1 MKREGW
7 LFAGMALFF
16 GVTGLIYWIFSQ
28 EPAGTTVLAIAFLMS
43 SLVAFFFQ
51 VQYRKGGLRP
61 QDRGE
66 GEIVDTAGPLGFFPP
81 RSYWPAATALGLSL
95 LALGVVFALWL
106 ALVGLGLLA
115 GAVFGFVFQYA
126 DRES

>member
-66 GEIVDTAGPLGFFPP
+66 GRSSTPPDRSASSRPAATGRPPP
-81 RSYWPAATALGLSL
+81 RSA
-95 LALGVVFALWL
+95 
-106 ALVGLGLLA
+106 
-115 GAVFGFVFQYA
+115 
-126 DRES
+126 